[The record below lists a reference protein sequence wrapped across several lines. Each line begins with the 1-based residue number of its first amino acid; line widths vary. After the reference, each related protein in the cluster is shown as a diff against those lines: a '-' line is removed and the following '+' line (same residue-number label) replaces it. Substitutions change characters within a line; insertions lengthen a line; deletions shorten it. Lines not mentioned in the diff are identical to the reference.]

1 VDKLSSGRRNR
12 HFGRKAVIIG
22 YKAIVR
28 NANICY
34 ELRAVVKPARS
45 PVKGGNRH
53 GRHSIMAKSA
63 IKTAKRATEAA
74 PKNPKNY
81 VASVG
86 KAFAV
91 LQSFTSEAFELT
103 LSEIAARAGLDR
115 GTAFRLIQTL
125 IELGYLQAIP
135 QSRRFRL
142 GVACLDLG
150 YTVLSGGTLRALA
163 EPLLRD
169 LVPAVSDAASLGAL
183 DGGDVIYLARVG
195 TGLDRH
201 KMDRRPG
208 TRIPAYSAALG
219 HIMLAQLP
227 REEQVR
233 RLEARPRVKLSERT
247 LTDLDALLDRL
258 DLVKRKG
265 HAVSDGENAYG
276 LRTLAA
282 PIFDAQGQVI
292 AGLSITVDAT
302 RMDMSAFRDQGLP
315 RLIDAAGKMQDLA
328 IKSGLSS

>member
-1 VDKLSSGRRNR
+1 
-12 HFGRKAVIIG
+12 
-22 YKAIVR
+22 
-28 NANICY
+28 
-34 ELRAVVKPARS
+34 
-45 PVKGGNRH
+45 
-53 GRHSIMAKSA
+53 MAKAANTTATKS
-63 IKTAKRATEAA
+63 AKRDEDLPA
-74 PKNPKNY
+74 KNPKNY
-81 VASVG
+81 VASIG

-91 LQSFTSEAFELT
+91 LQSFSSEAFELT
-103 LSEIAARAGLDR
+103 LSEVAARAGLNR

-125 IELGYLQAIP
+125 MELGYLQAVP

-183 DGGDVIYLARVG
+183 HGGDVIYLARLG

-201 KMDRRPG
+201 NMDRRPG

-227 REEQVR
+227 REEQIR
-233 RLEARPRVKLSERT
+233 RLESRPRIKLSERT

-265 HAVSDGENAYG
+265 HAISDGENAYG

-292 AGLSITVDAT
+292 AGVSITVDAT

-315 RLIDAAGKMQDLA
+315 RLIHVARRVQDFA
-328 IKSGLSS
+328 ITSGLTG

>member
-1 VDKLSSGRRNR
+1 
-12 HFGRKAVIIG
+12 
-22 YKAIVR
+22 
-28 NANICY
+28 
-34 ELRAVVKPARS
+34 
-45 PVKGGNRH
+45 
-53 GRHSIMAKSA
+53 MAKVEKKA
-63 IKTAKRATEAA
+63 AKRAAETT
-74 PKNPKNY
+74 PKSPKTNPKNY

-91 LQSFTSEAFELT
+91 LKSFTSEHFELT
-103 LSEIAARAGLDR
+103 LSEVAARADLDR

-125 IELGYLQAIP
+125 IELGYLQAVP

-150 YTVLSGGTLRALA
+150 YTVLSHGSLRTIV

-169 LVPAVSDAASLGAL
+169 LVPDVGDAASLGIL

-195 TGLDRH
+195 AGLDRH

-208 TRIPAYSAALG
+208 SRIPAYSAALG
-219 HIMLAQLP
+219 HAMLAHLA
-227 REEQVR
+227 RDEQIR
-233 RLEARPRVKLSERT
+233 RLDARPRVKLSERT

-276 LRTLAA
+276 LRTLAT
-282 PIFDAQGQVI
+282 PILDAQGLVI
-292 AGLSITVDAT
+292 AGLSVTVDAM
-302 RMDMSAFRDQGLP
+302 RMDMPTFRDEALP
-315 RLIDAAGKMQDLA
+315 RLMQVTSQVQELA
-328 IKSGLSS
+328 IKSGLSN

>member
-1 VDKLSSGRRNR
+1 MAKVDKKTTKHASE
-12 HFGRKAVIIG
+12 A
-22 YKAIVR
+22 
-28 NANICY
+28 
-34 ELRAVVKPARS
+34 
-45 PVKGGNRH
+45 
-53 GRHSIMAKSA
+53 SA
-63 IKTAKRATEAA
+63 
-74 PKNPKNY
+74 KNPKNY

-91 LQSFTSEAFELT
+91 LKSFTGEAFELT
-103 LSEIAARAGLDR
+103 LSEIAARADLDR

-125 IELGYLQAIP
+125 VELGYLQTVP

-150 YTVLSGGTLRALA
+150 YTVLSHGSLRTIV

-169 LVPAVSDAASLGAL
+169 LVPEVGDAASLGIL
-183 DGGDVIYLARVG
+183 DGGDVVYLARVG
-195 TGLDRH
+195 AGLDRH

-219 HIMLAQLP
+219 HVMLAHLA
-227 REEQVR
+227 RDEQIA

-247 LTDLDALLDRL
+247 LTDLDALLARL
-258 DLVKRKG
+258 DQVKKKG

-276 LRTLAA
+276 LRTLAT
-282 PIFDAQGQVI
+282 PIFDAQGLVI
-292 AGLSITVDAT
+292 GGLSVTVDAM
-302 RMDMSAFRDQGLP
+302 RMDMPSFRDQALP
-315 RLIDAAGKMQDLA
+315 RLMQATTKVQDIA

>member
-1 VDKLSSGRRNR
+1 
-12 HFGRKAVIIG
+12 
-22 YKAIVR
+22 
-28 NANICY
+28 
-34 ELRAVVKPARS
+34 
-45 PVKGGNRH
+45 
-53 GRHSIMAKSA
+53 MAK
-63 IKTAKRATEAA
+63 TPKRSQDNP
-74 PKNPKNY
+74 PKNPKNH

-125 IELGYLQAIP
+125 LELGYLQAIP

-142 GVACLDLG
+142 GFACLDLG

-163 EPLLRD
+163 EPLLRE

-219 HIMLAQLP
+219 HIMLAHLP
-227 REEQVR
+227 RDEQIR
-233 RLEARPRVKLSERT
+233 CLEARPRIKLSERT

-258 DLVKRKG
+258 DLVRQQG
-265 HAVSDGENAYG
+265 HAISDGENAYG

-282 PIFDAQGQVI
+282 PIFGAPDTVI
-292 AGLSITVDAT
+292 AGLSVTVDAT
-302 RMDMSAFRDQGLP
+302 RMDMSAFRDQALPELMRVAGLV
-315 RLIDAAGKMQDLA
+315 QDLA
-328 IKSGLSS
+328 AKSALTH

>member
-1 VDKLSSGRRNR
+1 
-12 HFGRKAVIIG
+12 
-22 YKAIVR
+22 
-28 NANICY
+28 
-34 ELRAVVKPARS
+34 
-45 PVKGGNRH
+45 
-53 GRHSIMAKSA
+53 MAKVEKKA
-63 IKTAKRATEAA
+63 AKRAAETP
-74 PKNPKNY
+74 PKDPETNQKTNPKNY

-91 LQSFTSEAFELT
+91 LKSFTSEHFELT
-103 LSEIAARAGLDR
+103 LSEVAARADLDR

-125 IELGYLQAIP
+125 IELGYLQAVP

-150 YTVLSGGTLRALA
+150 YTVLSHGSLRTIV
-163 EPLLRD
+163 EPLLRG
-169 LVPAVSDAASLGAL
+169 LVPDVGDAASLGIL

-195 TGLDRH
+195 AGLDRH

-208 TRIPAYSAALG
+208 SRIPAYSAALG
-219 HIMLAQLP
+219 HAMLAHLA
-227 REEQVR
+227 RDEQIR

-276 LRTLAA
+276 LRTLAT
-282 PIFDAQGQVI
+282 PILDAQGFVI
-292 AGLSITVDAT
+292 AGLSVTVDAM
-302 RMDMSAFRDQGLP
+302 RMDMPTFRDEALP
-315 RLIDAAGKMQDLA
+315 RLMQVTSQVQELA
-328 IKSGLSS
+328 IKTGLSS

>member
-1 VDKLSSGRRNR
+1 
-12 HFGRKAVIIG
+12 
-22 YKAIVR
+22 
-28 NANICY
+28 
-34 ELRAVVKPARS
+34 
-45 PVKGGNRH
+45 
-53 GRHSIMAKSA
+53 MAKLQKKA
-63 IKTAKRATEAA
+63 AKRKLEAS

-91 LQSFTSEAFELT
+91 LKSFTSETFELT
-103 LSEIAARAGLDR
+103 LSEIAARADLDR

-125 IELGYLQAIP
+125 VELGYLQAAP

-150 YTVLSGGTLRALA
+150 YTALSHGSLRPIV

-169 LVPAVSDAASLGAL
+169 LVPDVGDAASLGIL
-183 DGGDVIYLARVG
+183 DGGDVVYLARIG
-195 TGLDRH
+195 AGLDRH

-219 HIMLAQLP
+219 HVMLAHLA
-227 REEQVR
+227 RDEQIT
-233 RLEARPRVKLSERT
+233 RLELRPRVKLSERT
-247 LTDLDALLDRL
+247 LTDLDALLARL
-258 DLVKRKG
+258 DQVKKKG

-276 LRTLAA
+276 LRTLATA
-282 PIFDAQGQVI
+282 IFDNQGLVI
-292 AGLSITVDAT
+292 GGLSVTVDAM
-302 RMDMSAFRDQGLP
+302 RMDMPAFRDQALP
-315 RLIDAAGKMQDLA
+315 RLMQVTTQVQDLA